1 MLTNK
6 KIKMKLSLSKLDLG
20 ILVLLNTA
28 FPLLFFFSL
37 YMTLST
43 QYYSMFIP
51 TGFFFLV
58 WNLVYYMTVKE
69 IVKKIIKW

>member
-1 MLTNK
+1 
-6 KIKMKLSLSKLDLG
+6 MKLSLSKLDLG